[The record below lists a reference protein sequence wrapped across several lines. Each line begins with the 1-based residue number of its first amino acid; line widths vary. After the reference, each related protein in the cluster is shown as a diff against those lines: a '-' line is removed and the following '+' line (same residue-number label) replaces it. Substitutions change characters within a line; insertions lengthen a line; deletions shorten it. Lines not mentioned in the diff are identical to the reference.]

1 MYIVEWVQN
10 RSSKDVKWLVHEK
23 LDQLNEIRNESQG
36 FVGKSV
42 FMSDDKLVRTVVTK
56 WTDAESSE
64 NFFITNEELIEECNI
79 LTLVYNQQN
88 GITLERSAREE

>member
-1 MYIVEWVQN
+1 VQT
-10 RSSKDVKWLVHEK
+10 RSSTDVKWFSHAK
-23 LDQLNEIRNESQG
+23 LHRLNEIRTEYDG
-36 FVGKSV
+36 FVGKSILN
-42 FMSDDKLVRTVVTK
+42 SEDKLKITVVSK
-56 WTDAESSE
+56 WRSSEDSE